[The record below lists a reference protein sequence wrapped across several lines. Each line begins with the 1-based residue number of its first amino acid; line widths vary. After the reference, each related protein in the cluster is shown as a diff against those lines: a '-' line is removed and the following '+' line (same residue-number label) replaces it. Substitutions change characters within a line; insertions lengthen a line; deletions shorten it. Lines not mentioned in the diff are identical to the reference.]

1 MTPEQEPDQCL
12 DRSLLRRDVLPLLLL
27 FVVLIASAVLLDAL
41 LHALGMRWLGRW
53 LGIPGVLMIAAS
65 MLYSL
70 RKRNK
75 IGFSTPAKLLA
86 FHKIVAWSGSVLVL
100 VHGGVHFNAI
110 LPWLAV
116 AAMLT
121 NVLSG
126 LTGTLLLSRARAH
139 FDAHRLHLLDEGL
152 SADAVDLAL
161 HRDSATLSFLRGWR
175 VVHIPI
181 ALAFATLALIHI
193 GSILY
198 FWGWQ

>member
-1 MTPEQEPDQCL
+1 MTERGP

-27 FVVLIASAVLLDAL
+27 FVVLIAAAVLLDAL
-41 LHALGMRWLGRW
+41 LHALGLRWLGRW
-53 LGIPGVLMIAAS
+53 LGIPGVLMIAVS

-70 RKRNK
+70 RKRK
-75 IGFSTPAKLLA
+75 RKRIGFSTPAKLLA
-86 FHKIVAWSGSVLVL
+86 FHKIVAWCGSVLVL
-100 VHGGVHFNAI
+100 VHGGIHFNAI

-126 LTGTLLLSRARAH
+126 LTGTLLLSRARTH
-139 FDAHRLHLLDEGL
+139 FDAHRLHLLDDGL
-152 SADAVDLAL
+152 SADAIDLAL
-161 HRDSATLSFLRGWR
+161 HRDSVTLSFLRGWR
-175 VVHIPI
+175 VVHLPI

-198 FWGWQ
+198 FWNWR